1 LSKEE
6 VIVDKCGLV
15 LLAAG
20 ASRRLGRPKQLLV
33 YKGQSLIKQV
43 LALMQIAAMPA
54 VVVLGANREAIE
66 KEISGTTIPIVENKL
81 WNEGMASSIVCGL
94 EALTKTIPDLDG
106 AIFLVCDQPFL
117 AVSFLQELV
126 SKQNTTGKP
135 IIASSYGGTAG
146 IPALFHKTYFPELL
160 SLKGDAGAKKIM
172 QAHATDMITIDFP
185 LGHIDIDTEE
195 AYKMLNND

>member
-6 VIVDKCGLV
+6 LIVNKCGLV

-43 LALMQIAAMPA
+43 LALMQLAGMPA
-54 VVVLGANREAIE
+54 VVVLGSNMEAIE
-66 KEISGTTIPIVENKL
+66 KEISGTIIPIVENKQ
-81 WNEGMASSIVCGL
+81 WNDGIASSIVCGL
-94 EALTKTIPDLDG
+94 EALANTIPDLNG

-117 AVSFLQELV
+117 TVSFLQELL
-126 SKQNTTGKP
+126 SRQNTTGKA
-135 IIASSYGGTAG
+135 IIASSYGNTVG

-172 QAHATDMITIDFP
+172 QAHPTDIITIDFP